1 MRLNLS
7 DAVDDLAPPP
17 PPCFFNRSS
26 WMLYLKSA
34 AAAQNHKGSQPVII
48 VAADGEPA
56 FNTRLNYCADCTQAK
71 SLEMQGKGRCNPY
84 HLSEHPDRPDG
95 DGVLPAEAPVK
106 VDTGRRSTTI
116 TVPPSVQPGDAFTR
130 LVGFL
135 MMGGKALVSWGSPE
149 GRVTQQ

>member
-71 SLEMQGKGRCNPY
+71 SLEMQGKGR
-84 HLSEHPDRPDG
+84 
-95 DGVLPAEAPVK
+95 
-106 VDTGRRSTTI
+106 
-116 TVPPSVQPGDAFTR
+116 
-130 LVGFL
+130 
-135 MMGGKALVSWGSPE
+135 
-149 GRVTQQ
+149 

>member
-71 SLEMQGKGRCNPY
+71 SLEMQDKGRCNP
-84 HLSEHPDRPDG
+84 
-95 DGVLPAEAPVK
+95 
-106 VDTGRRSTTI
+106 TT
-116 TVPPSVQPGDAFTR
+116 
-130 LVGFL
+130 
-135 MMGGKALVSWGSPE
+135 
-149 GRVTQQ
+149 